1 MVFWGTSLP
10 PLVVTW
16 FVYDPYF
23 KSRVIWKKANIDI
36 WESQIE
42 IVYYWSHW
50 NKGSTFGLN
59 WQTNDTR
66 RPNYYFFQQ
75 RPFILNK
82 EFLFL
87 KNILSLQTILNTD
100 YIQRLKVEIRNNIT
114 LFFVMRPWL
123 TTHEPWMTGCQQQNK
138 KWSIELTINFQF
150 VFLNKTIMVS
160 FIWRPIFE

>member
-1 MVFWGTSLP
+1 MEKSQYWYLRISNWDCLL
-10 PLVVTW
+10 LVTLKQRQYLW
-16 FVYDPYF
+16 AKLAD
-23 KSRVIWKKANIDI
+23 KWHETAK
-36 WESQIE
+36 
-42 IVYYWSHW
+42 
-50 NKGSTFGLN
+50 LLL
-59 WQTNDTR
+59 
-66 RPNYYFFQQ
+66 FQQ

-82 EFLFL
+82 EFVFL
-87 KNILSLQTILNTD
+87 KNILSLQIILNTD
-100 YIQRLKVEIRNNIT
+100 YIQHLKVEIRNNIT